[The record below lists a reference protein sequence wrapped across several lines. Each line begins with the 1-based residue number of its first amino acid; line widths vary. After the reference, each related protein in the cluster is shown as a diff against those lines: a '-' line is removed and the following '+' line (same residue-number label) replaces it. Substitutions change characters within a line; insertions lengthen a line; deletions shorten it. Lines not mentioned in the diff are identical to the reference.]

1 MTELEVRLESLSD
14 DPRGA
19 PAVPLPAELQ
29 AAYGGPF
36 LLPADVVYRNFVTSI
51 DGVAA
56 IEGVK
61 TSSAT
66 ISGGEPADRFVMA
79 VLRGGGGCRR
89 RGVGDAEGA
98 RRPVDRREGVPPG
111 ADAFRRLRSELSVGE
126 APTLVVVTASG
137 GLPADHPAVAG
148 AVVVTTSSGAREV
161 ADRGVRCAEVID
173 VGEAD
178 EVDGGT
184 AIARLRERGHRRI
197 LTEGGPSLMGS
208 MLAAGVVEQLF
219 LTISPKLLGGGEG
232 RPPLTG
238 ETDLLETALGGTLL
252 GVRRAGDYLFLRYGL
267 AGGAAGSI
275 APEPADPRGPRG
287 VEIGAGRE
295 ATVEPRIVMP
305 CANAQAARAR
315 SGSPPAAITTGS
327 AAHASSPSGNR
338 SLGSSPSVRSRYRCG
353 CASAHAR

>member
-1 MTELEVRLESLSD
+1 MV
-14 DPRGA
+14 
-19 PAVPLPAELQ
+19 
-29 AAYGGPF
+29 YG
-36 LLPADVVYRNFVTSI
+36 NFVTSI

-79 VLRGGGGCRR
+79 VLRGVADAVV
-89 RGVGDAEGA
+89 VGSGTLKEHAGPWTAEKA
-98 RRPVDRREGVPPG
+98 CPPG

-184 AIARLRERGHRRI
+184 AIARLRERG
-197 LTEGGPSLMGS
+197 TGGSS
-208 MLAAGVVEQLF
+208 
-219 LTISPKLLGGGEG
+219 
-232 RPPLTG
+232 
-238 ETDLLETALGGTLL
+238 
-252 GVRRAGDYLFLRYGL
+252 RRADR
-267 AGGAAGSI
+267 
-275 APEPADPRGPRG
+275 P
-287 VEIGAGRE
+287 
-295 ATVEPRIVMP
+295 
-305 CANAQAARAR
+305 
-315 SGSPPAAITTGS
+315 
-327 AAHASSPSGNR
+327 
-338 SLGSSPSVRSRYRCG
+338 
-353 CASAHAR
+353 